1 VTLRTDNKPNVP
13 HTHNYKKSN
22 IRGVNIMSS
31 TSDKISGKTKQAVGK
46 MTDNKKLEAKGKVEE
61 TKGEMK
67 SKIKHVG
74 DKLAD

>member
-1 VTLRTDNKPNVP
+1 
-13 HTHNYKKSN
+13 
-22 IRGVNIMSS
+22 MSS